1 MEEFVGALGV
11 VRMLNAEQIVCSL
24 LMSFVLC
31 SVYALVYRVTFQ
43 GLSYSRAFIHTM
55 ILGGMVVA
63 MMIMA
68 IGNNLARG
76 LGILGTLAI
85 IRFRTP
91 IRDSRD
97 MIFLFVSLGTGIA
110 CGAGTY
116 GVAVI
121 GTVMISGAALL
132 LNYSPYA
139 SRRNY
144 EGLLTFV
151 VPAEA
156 GNDEAITDVM
166 QLSCASFHM
175 IAMREAVQGDA
186 VEYSYQVRL
195 LDPSYQQELI
205 EKLAAV
211 EGVAD
216 AQLMMQRTTVEL

>member
-1 MEEFVGALGV
+1 
-11 VRMLNAEQIVCSL
+11 
-24 LMSFVLC
+24 
-31 SVYALVYRVTFQ
+31 
-43 GLSYSRAFIHTM
+43 M

-85 IRFRTP
+85 VRFRTP

-121 GTVMISGAALL
+121 GTVMISGVALL

-151 VPAEA
+151 VPSEA
-156 GNDEAITDVM
+156 GNDQTITDVM
-166 QLSCASFHM
+166 QLCCASFHM

-205 EKLAAV
+205 EKLSDV